1 MNYKLVCYLSI
12 SAFFIFGCGTER
24 KLSRAL
30 PEQNNGI
37 YSIRLENQVME
48 IYPAKGGRISSLKLE
63 GNDFFTDSTV
73 NNFNWGSTFWFSPQ
87 SEWKWPPSSEIDNQP
102 YRVRIENRELIMV
115 SPQDPKTGLVLTK
128 AISANNKTGS
138 YLLKYTIT
146 NKSDKSQKVAPWEV
160 TRIHTN
166 GLAFFPFGDGDRR
179 GGLIPFT
186 TEKDGISWFQYH
198 ADQLPLKGD
207 RQLYSDGAEGWLAAV
222 NGDALLIKKFPDIP
236 FEKNAPNEGEI
247 EWYASPV
254 VPGKSY
260 VEIEHQGAYEELQ
273 PGSSSIW
280 QVEWFLRKLPSD
292 IKPDAGNQA
301 LLNYVRKI
309 VK

>member
-1 MNYKLVCYLSI
+1 MNVKLVGYI
-12 SAFFIFGCGTER
+12 SLAAFIIMGCGTR
-24 KLSRAL
+24 KRLNSAFIKQDKGL
-30 PEQNNGI
+30 

-48 IYPAKGGRISSLKLE
+48 IDPAKGGRISSLKLE

-102 YRVRIENRELIMV
+102 YSVRLENRELIMV
-115 SPQDPKTGLVLTK
+115 SPKDPKTGLVVTK
-128 AISANNKTGS
+128 AISVNNKAGS
-138 YLLKYTIT
+138 FLLKYSIT
-146 NKSDKSQKVAPWEV
+146 NKSSKAQKVAPWEV
-160 TRIHTN
+160 TRIHIN
-166 GLAFFPFGDGDRR
+166 GLAFFPFGEGERR

-186 TEKDGISWFQYH
+186 TEKDGISWFQYQ

-222 NGDALLIKKFPDIP
+222 NGEVIMIKKFPDIP
-236 FEKNAPNEGEI
+236 FEKNAPNEGEV

-273 PGSSSIW
+273 PGATSIW
-280 QVEWFLRKLPSD
+280 QVEWFLRKLPRT
-292 IKPDAGNQA
+292 IKPMAGNQD
-301 LLNYVRKI
+301 LLNYARKI
-309 VK
+309 AH